1 MTSAISATIRPAQ
14 PQDLETIVTFIRAL
28 AQYEKLEDQV
38 VGNPDELRE
47 HLFGERSRMG
57 YPAVEAILADI
68 DDRAVGFALFF
79 PTYSTFAMKPGL
91 YLEDIFILPEYRH
104 QGIGKSIFQY
114 LAKIALER
122 DYGRFEWRVL
132 DWNDPAIRFYKK
144 MGAEVLTNWYHCQ
157 VSGDNLTKLAQGQE

>member
-57 YPAVEAILADI
+57 YPAVEARDALKQWAILK
-68 DDRAVGFALFF
+68 RLVNE
-79 PTYSTFAMKPGL
+79 S
-91 YLEDIFILPEYRH
+91 
-104 QGIGKSIFQY
+104 
-114 LAKIALER
+114 
-122 DYGRFEWRVL
+122 
-132 DWNDPAIRFYKK
+132 KK
-144 MGAEVLTNWYHCQ
+144 
-157 VSGDNLTKLAQGQE
+157 